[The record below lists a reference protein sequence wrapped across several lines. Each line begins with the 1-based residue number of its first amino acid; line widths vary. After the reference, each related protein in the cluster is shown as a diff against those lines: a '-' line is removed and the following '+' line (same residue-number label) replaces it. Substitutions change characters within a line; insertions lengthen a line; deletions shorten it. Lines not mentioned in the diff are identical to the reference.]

1 MKLLRGKR
9 GVFSIMACLVMLSI
23 IVSACGSANTGN
35 GNPSPTSTSPFTKA
49 KGCKKVGV
57 ALPETN
63 TSFRWDRYDRPQLI
77 SNISSALGIPTS
89 NIIVENA
96 QQSAQTQQTQAD
108 SMIAQGACI
117 LVVGA
122 ADSTAAG
129 TIVSNAKAKGI
140 PVVAYDR
147 LINNKDTAAY
157 VSFQNDVVGQLQ
169 GQYIADHYQD
179 YVTKAGNNNLV
190 IINGAQTDNNAI
202 LFKSGMHSVVDP
214 LVSSNKLKAT
224 YEQFTDW
231 TAKVAQQDFEA
242 ALTTNQNKVA
252 VAYVANDDMANS
264 VISSLKQV
272 HLNGKVLVTG
282 QDAAL
287 VAMTNIL
294 KGDQA
299 MTVYKNYGLEA
310 EATAKVVAAL
320 AKGDDISTVATQS
333 TKDANGDSIPS
344 LLETPVA
351 VDKSNLKDTILK
363 DNFYTKA
370 EICQGIPAGTD
381 GIC

>member
-23 IVSACGSANTGN
+23 IVSACGSANQGN
-35 GNPSPTSTSPFTKA
+35 GNPTPTSPFTKA

-63 TSFRWDRYDRPQLI
+63 TSFRWDRYDRPQLV

-89 NIIVENA
+89 NIIVNNA
-96 QQSAQTQQTQAD
+96 QKSPQLQQTQAD

-122 ADSTAAG
+122 VDSTAAG

-140 PVVAYDR
+140 PVIAYDR

-242 ALTTNQNKVA
+242 ALTQNQNKVA

-310 EATAKVVAAL
+310 AATAKVVAAL

>member
-9 GVFSIMACLVMLSI
+9 GAFSIMACLVMLSI
-23 IVSACGSANTGN
+23 IVSACGSANTGS
-35 GNPSPTSTSPFTKA
+35 GTPSPAGTNLFTKA
-49 KGCKKVGV
+49 KGCKKVGL

-77 SNISSALGIPTS
+77 SNISSQLGIPTS
-89 NIIVENA
+89 NILVDNA
-96 QQSAQTQQTQAD
+96 GGSAQLQQTQAE
-108 SMIAQGACI
+108 SMITQGACI

-129 TIVSNAKAKGI
+129 TIVTEAKAQGI

-157 VSFQNDVVGQLQ
+157 VSFQNDVVGKLQ

-179 YVTKAGNNNLV
+179 YVSKAGNNNLV
-190 IINGAQTDNNAI
+190 IINGSPTDNNAL
-202 LFKSGMHSVVDP
+202 LFKSGLHTAIDP
-214 LVSSNKLKAT
+214 LIGSNKLKST

-242 ALTTNQNKVA
+242 ALTTNGNKVA

-264 VISSLKQV
+264 VISTLKQV

-294 KGDQA
+294 NGDQA

-310 EATAKVVAAL
+310 SATAKVVAAL
-320 AKGDDISTVATQS
+320 ANGQGITTVATQS
-333 TKDANGDSIPS
+333 TKDAKGDSIPS
-344 LLETPVA
+344 VLETPVA
-351 VDKSNLKDTILK
+351 VDKSNIKDTILK
-363 DNFYTKA
+363 DNFYTKD
-370 EICQGIPAGTD
+370 EICKGIPAGTD

>member
-23 IVSACGSANTGN
+23 IVSACGSANGGN
-35 GNPSPTSTSPFTKA
+35 GNPSPTSPFTKA

-63 TSFRWDRYDRPQLI
+63 TSFRWDRYDRPQLV

-89 NIIVENA
+89 NIIVNNA
-96 QQSAQTQQTQAD
+96 QKSPQLQQTQAD

-122 ADSTAAG
+122 VDSTAAG

-140 PVVAYDR
+140 PVIAYDR

-190 IINGAQTDNNAI
+190 IINGDQTDNNAI

-242 ALTTNQNKVA
+242 ALTQNQNKVA

-310 EATAKVVAAL
+310 AATAKVVAAL

-333 TKDANGDSIPS
+333 TKDAKGDSIPS

-351 VDKSNLKDTILK
+351 VDKSNLNDTILK

>member
-23 IVSACGSANTGN
+23 IVSACGSVNGG
-35 GNPSPTSTSPFTKA
+35 GNPPPTSPFTKA

-63 TSFRWDRYDRPQLI
+63 TSFRWDRYDHPQLV

-89 NIIVENA
+89 NIIVNNA
-96 QQSAQTQQTQAD
+96 QKSPQLQQTQAD

-122 ADSTAAG
+122 VDSTAAG

-140 PVVAYDR
+140 PVIAYDR

-190 IINGAQTDNNAI
+190 IINGDQTDNNAI

-242 ALTTNQNKVA
+242 ALTQNQNKVA

-310 EATAKVVAAL
+310 AATAKVVAAL
-320 AKGDDISTVATQS
+320 AKGDAISTVATQS
-333 TKDANGDSIPS
+333 TKDAKGDSIPS

-351 VDKSNLKDTILK
+351 VDKSNLNDTILK